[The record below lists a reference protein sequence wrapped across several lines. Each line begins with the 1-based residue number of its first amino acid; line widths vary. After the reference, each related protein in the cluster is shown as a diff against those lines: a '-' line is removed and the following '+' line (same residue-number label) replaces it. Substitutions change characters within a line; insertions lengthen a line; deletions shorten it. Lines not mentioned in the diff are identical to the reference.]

1 MEINYLMSSKSN
13 QAFEIQQTE
22 NVQLKRIFKLTSKSL
37 SNMLVHWTID
47 NIALEISC
55 RQFYKYGF

>member
-13 QAFEIQQTE
+13 QTFEIQQTE
-22 NVQLKRIFKLTSKSL
+22 NVQLKRIFKVTSKSL
-37 SNMLVHWTID
+37 SNRPAHWTID
-47 NIALEISC
+47 NIVLEISC

>member
-13 QAFEIQQTE
+13 QSFEIQQTE

-37 SNMLVHWTID
+37 SNMPAHWAID

>member
-1 MEINYLMSSKSN
+1 MSSKSN

-37 SNMLVHWTID
+37 SNMLVH
-47 NIALEISC
+47 
-55 RQFYKYGF
+55 